1 VSGHERTNSGRS
13 VTVSG
18 TTRVA
23 FYRHTPEALR
33 PFGVEFGAVL
43 EAAAIPPETFAFPDN
58 EIEYTQ
64 VERLLAACEA
74 LTHCD
79 HIGMLLAQRTR
90 LADFGLV
97 GQLAMC
103 GATAGDGLR
112 TLIDNFNLLSNASS
126 VSLAASGGFA
136 RFVYAITFAAITR
149 RRQFQLG
156 AVTIM
161 FNALQDLFGPQWQPS
176 VLTFACRAPSS
187 LRPLQQHFQAP
198 MHFNADESAVVF
210 EDRWLHRVLPPVDP
224 EHRGRLQVE
233 ARRRQAAIRADLPS
247 AVRGI
252 LHKQFVLGRT
262 QMDEIAA
269 IFGVHRR
276 TLDRQLQE
284 HGVRYSELL
293 VSVKEEIARQLLLET
308 DMQVQQ
314 IAEAL
319 NSSSAANFA
328 TSFRRW
334 TGMSP
339 SEFRRRSRRPEA

>member
-1 VSGHERTNSGRS
+1 
-13 VTVSG
+13 
-18 TTRVA
+18 
-23 FYRHTPEALR
+23 
-33 PFGVEFGAVL
+33 
-43 EAAAIPPETFAFPDN
+43 
-58 EIEYTQ
+58 
-64 VERLLAACEA
+64 
-74 LTHCD
+74 
-79 HIGMLLAQRTR
+79 
-90 LADFGLV
+90 
-97 GQLAMC
+97 
-103 GATAGDGLR
+103 
-112 TLIDNFNLLSNASS
+112 
-126 VSLAASGGFA
+126 
-136 RFVYAITFAAITR
+136 
-149 RRQFQLG
+149 
-156 AVTIM
+156 
-161 FNALQDLFGPQWQPS
+161 
-176 VLTFACRAPSS
+176 
-187 LRPLQQHFQAP
+187 

-293 VSVKEEIARQLLLET
+293 VSVKEEIARQLLLDT